1 MKYIDTLIM
10 HNLHVVE
17 IPYDISEGS
26 KWKPCICADLVRIF
40 GMHEYF
46 LVLFKPG
53 IHGSELNVHKVRQN
67 AINVPSGSMSCLSVP
82 YFDGVFCE
90 VAVIM
95 AIVKIFLEQIK
106 LEEIVWIVGFQP
118 SIDRDNSGDICEA
131 ARRFAIIGNT
141 YTRRAEVV
149 STMYCPPKRIRMRLW
164 HASAKGSSALR
175 NGGGIF

>member
-10 HNLHVVE
+10 HNLARCENPARHQRRFR
-17 IPYDISEGS
+17 SE
-26 KWKPCICADLVRIF
+26 PCTCADLVRIF

-106 LEEIVWIVGFQP
+106 GLKISATLFHLPISLKPTLLSLF
-118 SIDRDNSGDICEA
+118 SIKSLPHTTE
-131 ARRFAIIGNT
+131 
-141 YTRRAEVV
+141 
-149 STMYCPPKRIRMRLW
+149 SL
-164 HASAKGSSALR
+164 L
-175 NGGGIF
+175 